1 MNLYAHEAL
10 PADFRRLVSG
20 LRWLWPDRQDL
31 SVSKSLGRADA
42 PSGAYLLCS
51 SSAVSRLSK

>member
-10 PADFRRLVSG
+10 PAVVRRLVSG

-42 PSGAYLLCS
+42 PSGACLLRS
-51 SSAVSRLSK
+51 SSSFSWLST